1 MDWFG
6 SQRRTV
12 VSDVAAARNRS
23 IFAPEKIIQT
33 HGSAVSGVSANPATA
48 SATSA
53 GCSASIVTTR
63 FGPGNQ
69 AGCPEGL
76 FHN

>member
-33 HGSAVSGVSANPATA
+33 HQYGVW
-48 SATSA
+48 
-53 GCSASIVTTR
+53 R
-63 FGPGNQ
+63 FSEYCNRVGN
-69 AGCPEGL
+69 
-76 FHN
+76 FSRM